1 MSLSAPDLAS
11 RVVRKGRKTASSD
24 ANDPPSQGA
33 VPWKTEAHSAKW
45 RPRHN
50 ICPKTE
56 VPVLLASPDGKGGRE
71 LALFHWGLIPA
82 WHKGASVRDFKLNM
96 INARSDTLLD
106 KASFRIPLQK
116 GQRCVVVVE
125 GFYEWHDPTSK
136 QQHGQEADAG
146 QAAAPSG
153 KQPYYV
159 TMMDGAEG
167 EGSVCSGGAST
178 APDEVNCGGG
188 SSGSHGGGGGGG
200 GSAAASGPSAGS
212 GRQQPQRLMFMA
224 GLYDE
229 WIVPGSGSGPE
240 KEVHRS
246 CTIVTVAASKTFEW
260 LHHRQP
266 AVLMSDDAV
275 DAWLSPSTT
284 LSGALQLI
292 TAADALK
299 WHPVSKD
306 IGKISAEGANL
317 IAEVSIIPTP
327 KRKNK
332 SAAMMSAWLEKS
344 PSTATRVPATERAAA
359 AAAASAPVSA
369 TRTATGK
376 AAASAV
382 PTTQVPEPDARSPAQ
397 VPPTP
402 PSTFKRMRPPMEDG
416 SRPTKKECASSN
428 SGSNSGSGGS
438 GKRSW
443 SCAACTFENDNP
455 LGLAC
460 AVCGTLRVT

>member
-1 MSLSAPDLAS
+1 M
-11 RVVRKGRKTASSD
+11 
-24 ANDPPSQGA
+24 
-33 VPWKTEAHSAKW
+33 
-45 RPRHN
+45 
-50 ICPKTE
+50 
-56 VPVLLASPDGKGGRE
+56 
-71 LALFHWGLIPA
+71 
-82 WHKGASVRDFKLNM
+82 
-96 INARSDTLLD
+96 
-106 KASFRIPLQK
+106 
-116 GQRCVVVVE
+116 
-125 GFYEWHDPTSK
+125 
-136 QQHGQEADAG
+136 
-146 QAAAPSG
+146 
-153 KQPYYV
+153 
-159 TMMDGAEG
+159 
-167 EGSVCSGGAST
+167 
-178 APDEVNCGGG
+178 
-188 SSGSHGGGGGGG
+188 
-200 GSAAASGPSAGS
+200 
-212 GRQQPQRLMFMA
+212 
-224 GLYDE
+224 YDV

-240 KEVHRS
+240 KEVHHS

-344 PSTATRVPATERAAA
+344 PSTATRVPATDRAAA

-382 PTTQVPEPDARSPAQ
+382 PTTQVPKPDAGSPAQ

-402 PSTFKRMRPPMEDG
+402 PSTFKRMRPPLEDG